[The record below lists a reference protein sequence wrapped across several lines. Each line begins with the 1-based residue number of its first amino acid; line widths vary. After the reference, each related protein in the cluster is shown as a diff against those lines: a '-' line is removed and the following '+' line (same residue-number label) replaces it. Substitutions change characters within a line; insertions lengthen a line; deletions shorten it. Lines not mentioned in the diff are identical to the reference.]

1 MGNFQG
7 LIPGALLLF
16 GSGETLPSSGKAYDY
31 LAGRYE
37 APLKIAVLETP
48 AGFQPNTQRVAEN
61 VGDHLKKRL
70 QNSRPQVAII
80 PARKR
85 GTDFSP
91 NDARLLDP
99 MLNAD
104 WLFMGPGSPTYAVE
118 QLRGSLAYETLRAL
132 HLQGSAVCLASA
144 AVLAVSAWTLPVYE
158 IYKVGSNPFWA
169 RGLDLL
175 GNFGLNV
182 SFIPHWNN
190 RDGGA
195 ELDTSRC
202 FMGSKRFASL
212 LTELKALDKDTCL
225 VGIDEQTALLIEF
238 GVEPYCRVFGK
249 GSVTIQREENQSVF
263 NLGDVFP
270 LSLLGDYRLD
280 SSDAGIPQKVWD
292 TTRAARTATI
302 DDTPEDIKKLSEA
315 REEAR
320 KRSDWALADQ
330 LRAEIEARGWQLMDT
345 AQGPQLS
352 RLP

>member
-1 MGNFQG
+1 M
-7 LIPGALLLF
+7 F

-31 LAGRYE
+31 LAGQYE
-37 APLKIAVLETP
+37 APLNIAVLETP

-70 QNSRPQVAII
+70 QNLRPQVAII

-91 NDARLLDP
+91 DDARLLEP

-118 QLRGSLAYETLRAL
+118 QLRGSLAFETLRAL

-158 IYKVGSNPFWA
+158 IYKVGSDPFWTQ
-169 RGLDLL
+169 GLDLL

-182 SFIPHWNN
+182 TFIPHWNN

-202 FMGSKRFASL
+202 FMGSERFARL
-212 LTELKALDKDTCL
+212 QAELETLDKDTCL
-225 VGIDEQTALLIEF
+225 AGIDEQTALLIEY
-238 GVEPYCRVFGK
+238 GIEPTCRVFGK
-249 GSVTIQREENQSVF
+249 GSVTIQRQANQSIF
-263 NLGDVFP
+263 SHGDSFP
-270 LSLLGDYRLD
+270 LSLLGDCRLA
-280 SSDAGIPQKVWD
+280 SAGAGIPQAVWD
-292 TTRAARTATI
+292 ATRAARTAPI
-302 DDTPEDIKKLSEA
+302 DDPPEDVKILSEA
-315 REEAR
+315 REDAR

-330 LRAEIEARGWQLMDT
+330 LRTEIEAQGWQLMDT
-345 AQGPQLS
+345 PHGPQLS